1 MSKVTSNVFTTTED
15 SIYTAF
21 TSAVS
26 GITTY
31 LDLQNGVEP
40 ATPYCRIFIVSEDP
54 VGMSSESVHVNST
67 TRQTIMCQPY
77 EALVRFVFV
86 GKDKQSGGS
95 NTNAAN
101 YAEDFCLKMQSVY
114 YRQMFADNGLS
125 VLRVSPHRRSQQK
138 RETDIYSISTID
150 LSLAYDKHLTV
161 TFSSIDDGVINGTL
175 TEANNVDGTLPVTL
189 TF

>member
-1 MSKVTSNVFTTTED
+1 MSKVTNSVFTSIED
-15 SIYTAF
+15 SCYTAF
-21 TSAVS
+21 TSTIS
-26 GITTY
+26 GLTTY
-31 LDLQNGVEP
+31 IDLQNGVEP
-40 ATPYCRIFIVSEDP
+40 ATPYCRIFVVSETP
-54 VGMSSESVHVNST
+54 VGMSSESVHVNFN

-77 EALVRFVFV
+77 EATVRFMIV

-114 YRQMFADNGLS
+114 YRQLFADNGLS
-125 VLRVSPHRRSQQK
+125 VLRVSPNRRSQQK
-138 RETDIYSISTID
+138 RETDLYSISTID

-161 TFSSIDDGVINGTL
+161 TFDSIDDGEINGTL